1 VASMSALLTLV
12 KRAADSNLLL
22 VEEYL
27 ARTSVGDQGGPEAAA
42 PAAAGGAL

>member
-1 VASMSALLTLV
+1 MSNLLAIV
-12 KRAADSNLLL
+12 ERSRDNLLL

-27 ARTSVGDQGGPEAAA
+27 ARTSVAADEPSTPA

>member
-1 VASMSALLTLV
+1 VERGKDNM
-12 KRAADSNLLL
+12 LL

-27 ARTSVGDQGGPEAAA
+27 ARAGDGGEGGPDATA

>member
-1 VASMSALLTLV
+1 MSALLAV
-12 KRAADSNLLL
+12 VERAQASNVLL

-27 ARTSVGDQGGPEAAA
+27 ARAGGGGGEAEIGV